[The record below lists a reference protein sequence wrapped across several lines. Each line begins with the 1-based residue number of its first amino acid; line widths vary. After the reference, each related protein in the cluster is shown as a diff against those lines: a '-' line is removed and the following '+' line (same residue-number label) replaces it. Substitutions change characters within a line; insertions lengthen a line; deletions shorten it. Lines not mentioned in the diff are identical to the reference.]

1 MRWCSACAKKK
12 QKARTDRGRIR
23 AILNWRRPQPS
34 HVYEK
39 TLLFCAAAPYSFCF
53 FKTLWFWDRTNLEW
67 VCFSF
72 SSSSFKMDNKIK
84 KLFTQF
90 VGVALNRRITK
101 VVWRKLLSSKSTKAI
116 KWWLIHHIQ
125 NSTEYK
131 TSSSS
136 KCSNST
142 FTLQRIKTFLLVPLG
157 PKKHVASSYLFW
169 KKSQKEV

>member
-1 MRWCSACAKKK
+1 MRWCSSCARKETEGGPIDE
-12 QKARTDRGRIR
+12 AGSE

-53 FKTLWFWDRTNLEW
+53 FKTLWFWDRTNLEVV

-72 SSSSFKMDNKIK
+72 KMLDNKIK
-84 KLFTQF
+84 NLSTQF
-90 VGVALNRRITK
+90 FWSGALNPRITK